1 MDTDRSDEGQFSTP
15 RAGARQAGYS
25 SASDNEGD
33 GGQGYS
39 SARSWTSDNEYGT
52 PRNSGNLVSS
62 DSEVDGFY
70 SGREQDTGYGSQR
83 DRGNRTVH
91 MPFVAGGNVPYSGG
105 SSYGYKSSDN
115 GGYSSGGGGGYQQS
129 HQSHHQQ
136 HGRGPPP
143 QYHHHQQHNLSQEHQ
158 YINSTNNNYNHQPGP
173 PQGSYNGGN
182 YDYNH
187 HNAGQNQQHY
197 SNPRGAMPPHGGNN
211 HYYAPPQ
218 HHHGSRNTHTQEYN
232 QQQYNNN
239 NYNQPQQRYHDQA
252 YHQQPSGRP
261 PPQGQY
267 NLHGRPIQNH
277 GGRPPPQHHQ
287 QQQYDYGPRDGG
299 YSHQSQSQQ
308 QIHNNLGYNGHE
320 YSAHQHQQSTYYN
333 EDGSNNNYGAK
344 VSEGQYMNNGHH
356 HQSYHKPPPMHAS
369 PGRTTTKKES
379 TIGKLGNTYGGA
391 SDEDIQAVLSAAR
404 HGRVQEV
411 GAYLDQGVP
420 VNIRDKF
427 GNTILAIAC
436 QNGLKKMA
444 KLALRRGAD
453 INSRN
458 YKGNTPLHFCFT
470 YGYGDTLGKYLISKG
485 ADPAIKNH
493 QGTTCYEGLGGGD
506 NKKK

>member
-115 GGYSSGGGGGYQQS
+115 GGYSSGGG
-129 HQSHHQQ
+129 
-136 HGRGPPP
+136 
-143 QYHHHQQHNLSQEHQ
+143 
-158 YINSTNNNYNHQPGP
+158 
-173 PQGSYNGGN
+173 
-182 YDYNH
+182 
-187 HNAGQNQQHY
+187 
-197 SNPRGAMPPHGGNN
+197 
-211 HYYAPPQ
+211 
-218 HHHGSRNTHTQEYN
+218 
-232 QQQYNNN
+232 
-239 NYNQPQQRYHDQA
+239 A

>member
-1 MDTDRSDEGQFSTP
+1 MDTERSDEGQFSTP

-52 PRNSGNLVSS
+52 PRNSGNMVSS

-83 DRGNRTVH
+83 DRGSRTVH
-91 MPFVAGGNVPYSGG
+91 MPFVAGGNVPHNGNG
-105 SSYGYKSSDN
+105 SYGYKSSDN
-115 GGYSSGGGGGYQQS
+115 GGYSSGGGGGGPGYHPHQQS
-129 HQSHHQQ
+129 RAPPQQ
-136 HGRGPPP
+136 QPYQYNGHPQQYYHGSGYNAQQGPPG
-143 QYHHHQQHNLSQEHQ
+143 
-158 YINSTNNNYNHQPGP
+158 NHG
-173 PQGSYNGGN
+173 NAVN
-182 YDYNH
+182 YDYSNQPRPPPNLYH
-187 HNAGQNQQHY
+187 HPGQQQHY
-197 SNPRGAMPPHGGNN
+197 DNSVRSTVPTELEGNPHSSMREHAHVPRG
-211 HYYAPPQ
+211 
-218 HHHGSRNTHTQEYN
+218 S
-232 QQQYNNN
+232 
-239 NYNQPQQRYHDQA
+239 
-252 YHQQPSGRP
+252 
-261 PPQGQY
+261 
-267 NLHGRPIQNH
+267 
-277 GGRPPPQHHQ
+277 
-287 QQQYDYGPRDGG
+287 
-299 YSHQSQSQQ
+299 
-308 QIHNNLGYNGHE
+308 
-320 YSAHQHQQSTYYN
+320 
-333 EDGSNNNYGAK
+333 YGAK
-344 VSEGQYMNNGHH
+344 FNEGRQHGGGNVQNGTNGYNEQY
-356 HQSYHKPPPMHAS
+356 
-369 PGRTTTKKES
+369 PGYDSAPRSAGKKES
-379 TIGKLGNTYGGA
+379 SIGNLGSSQGGV

-470 YGYGDTLGKYLISKG
+470 YGYGDTLGQYLISKG
-485 ADPAIKNH
+485 ADPSIKNH
-493 QGTTCYEGLGGGD
+493 QGTTCYEGLGGGGD
-506 NKKK
+506 KKK